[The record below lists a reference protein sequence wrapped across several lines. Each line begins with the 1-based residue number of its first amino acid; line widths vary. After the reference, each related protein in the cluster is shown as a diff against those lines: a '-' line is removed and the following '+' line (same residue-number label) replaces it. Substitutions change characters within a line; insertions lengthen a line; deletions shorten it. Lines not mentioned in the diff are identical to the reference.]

1 MNAVGKANAANVSKA
16 IDTIMNFPHATFR
29 KKLKKPTID
38 LSEDS
43 YRPANRTARATLIYP
58 T

>member
-29 KKLKKPTID
+29 KKLKKPMTD
-38 LSEDS
+38 PSENS
-43 YRPANRTARATLIYP
+43 Y
-58 T
+58 